1 VALPS
6 LARCGSFAAM
16 SELSDWLS
24 ARGLD
29 ALHAVLEANQVGID
43 VLPDLTDEDLK
54 ELGIALGDRRRLL
67 RAIRDVGNRAA
78 PSAAPSTEPLS
89 AAAGVDTAERRQLS
103 VLFVDLVGSTS
114 LSARRDPEE
123 MRQILRRYQNTVVG
137 EITRFEGYVAKFMGD
152 GVLAYFG
159 WPKSHE
165 DEAERAV
172 RAAMAAVAGVGEL
185 RTRDDVALAARAG
198 IATGLVV
205 VGDLIG
211 EGVAREASVVGDTP
225 NIAARL
231 QGLAAPGQVIVA
243 DETQRQVQAAFHLEP
258 LGQHTVK
265 GLDEPL
271 TAFSVERE
279 KTSRSRFEARAG
291 ARLRPMVGRE
301 QELAVLRERWADA
314 VKGEG
319 QCVLLVGEAGIGKSR
334 ITRAL
339 IDLVSSPGH
348 TVLRNQCSPYH
359 LDTPLWPIVQQLSFA
374 ARFAPEEPADRRLDK
389 IESLL
394 RVAKGRNPQAVPLIA
409 SLLGVPFEHRY
420 GPLDLP
426 PQVQRHRTLESL
438 MRRVGRLAAQKPVL
452 IVIEDVHWID
462 PSSLEFIHRA
472 LDQIDSQRV
481 MVLLT
486 SRPDG
491 QPVLAGHPNVTRLVL
506 NRLGRAAIEA
516 MTAAIEGSATLPEAM
531 RQEIISRTDGVPL
544 FVEEL
549 TRALVELAEQGST
562 LDRPASDFS
571 VPATLH
577 DSLMSRLD
585 RVPEVKRVAQIAA
598 CIGRQFDH
606 RTLVGV
612 AGVGERELKTAL
624 DRLVSS
630 ELVFRR
636 GTPPDASYT
645 FKHALVRDAAA
656 NSLLRS
662 EFRRIHADIATVLE
676 EAESPQRPE
685 LIARHAELGGLD
697 RKAIDGLFR
706 AGDEAVARYAN
717 REANSHLDRGLR
729 LIASLPEG
737 QERTTLELQALTK
750 AGVPRIAAHGY
761 AAPEVEATFRR
772 AVELAERVGDQVQ
785 LFRALRGLWN
795 CIYDR
800 ADLHNSKVIAERL
813 CALAVDHPAPE
824 AQGLAWRALGSACF
838 SLGNFGDAIGAFEKC
853 VASCV
858 DLPAE
863 AGLHEHGESPAI
875 IGTVYAGFAHTLAGN
890 FDRGRA
896 HIESAVAAGRRI
908 GNPLASAF
916 AHQIA
921 GHAAYFIGDPTE
933 CRRWVAESIRI
944 SDEHRLVF
952 WQAGGDVMSGW
963 VDVRLSRDP
972 AGIDRM
978 RRGLHAWQS
987 SGAELHIP
995 TWQSMLADG
1004 LLALGAIDEADE
1016 VVDRALALA
1025 RGRDEMFA
1033 VPVLMRLKGLAADRR
1048 GNAKSGEAYLA
1059 EAVECARQLGA
1070 RLYELRA
1077 AADLARL
1084 LARRGDP
1091 AAARRSLEE
1100 ICRVIQDGSSLACV
1114 TEARELLRAL
1124 H

>member
-1 VALPS
+1 
-6 LARCGSFAAM
+6 M

-29 ALHAVLEANQVGID
+29 ALNAVLEANQVSID
-43 VLPDLTDEDLK
+43 VLPDLTDDDLK

-67 RAIRDVGNRAA
+67 RAIREAGNKVAPPAA
-78 PSAAPSTEPLS
+78 PSSEPLS
-89 AAAGVDTAERRQLS
+89 AAAGGDTAERRQIS

-123 MRQILRRYQNTVVG
+123 MRQILRRYQNTVAG

-159 WPKSHE
+159 WPKTHE

-185 RTRDDVALAARAG
+185 RTSDDVALAARAG
-198 IATGLVV
+198 IATGVVV

-231 QGLAAPGQVIVA
+231 QGLASPGQVIVA
-243 DETQRQVQAAFHLEP
+243 EATHRQVQAAFDLEP

-265 GLDEPL
+265 GLDAPL

-291 ARLRPMVGRE
+291 AHLRPMVGRE

-339 IDLVSSPGH
+339 IDLVSGLKH
-348 TVLRNQCSPYH
+348 TVLRHQCSPYH

-389 IESLL
+389 IEALL
-394 RVAKGRNPQAVPLIA
+394 RVATGRSPQAVPLIA
-409 SLLGVPFEHRY
+409 SLLGVPFEDRY

-426 PQVQRHRTLESL
+426 PQVQRNRTLESL
-438 MRRVGRLAAQKPVL
+438 MRRVWRLAAQKPVL

-462 PSSLEFIHRA
+462 PSSLEFIHLA
-472 LDQIDSQRV
+472 LDQIDGQRV

-506 NRLGRAAIEA
+506 NRLGRVAIEA
-516 MTAAIEGSATLPEAM
+516 MTAAIEGSATLPDAV

-549 TRALVELAEQGST
+549 TRALVELAEQSQSGGST
-562 LDRPASDFS
+562 LDQRVSDFS

-606 RTLVGV
+606 RTLLGV
-612 AGVGERELKTAL
+612 AGIGERKLRTAL
-624 DRLVSS
+624 DRLVGS

-662 EFRRIHADIATVLE
+662 EFRRIHASIATALE
-676 EAESPQRPE
+676 EAESPQPPE

-697 RKAIDGLFR
+697 RKAIYGLLR
-706 AGDEAVARYAN
+706 AGDEAIARYAN
-717 REANSHLDRGLR
+717 REATSHLDRGLR

-750 AGVPRIAAHGY
+750 AGVPRIAVHGY

-785 LFRALRGLWN
+785 LFQALRGLWN

-800 ADLHNSKVIAERL
+800 ADLANSKVIAERL

-824 AQGLAWRALGSACF
+824 AKGLAWRALGSACF
-838 SLGNFGDAIGAFEKC
+838 SLGSFGEAIDAFEKC
-853 VASCV
+853 VASCA

-863 AGLHEHGESPAI
+863 TGLHEHGESPAI

-896 HIESAVAAGRRI
+896 HIENALAAVRRI

-944 SDEHRLVF
+944 SEEHRLVF

-963 VDVRLSRDP
+963 VDVRLAGDS

-1016 VVDRALALA
+1016 IVDRALALA

-1033 VPVLMRLKGLAADRR
+1033 VPVLMRLKGLIADRR
-1048 GNAKSGEAYLA
+1048 GDTKSGEGYLA
-1059 EAVECARQLGA
+1059 EAVEVARQLGA

-1084 LARRGDP
+1084 ILRRGDR

-1100 ICRVIQDGSSLACV
+1100 ICREIQNGNSLTCV
-1114 TEARELLRAL
+1114 TEARELLRTL
-1124 H
+1124 V